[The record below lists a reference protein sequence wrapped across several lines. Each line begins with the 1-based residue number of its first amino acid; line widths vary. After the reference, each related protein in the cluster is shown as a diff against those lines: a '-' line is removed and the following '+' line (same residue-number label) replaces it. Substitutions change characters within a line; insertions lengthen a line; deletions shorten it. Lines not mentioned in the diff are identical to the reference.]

1 MPLAFVMLNIDPGSE
16 TKVGKQLRNVK
27 NVKEV
32 CFIYGIYDFLL
43 RVESDSIE
51 DLRNSI
57 SNIRRLEN
65 IRSTLTMT
73 VAE

>member
-1 MPLAFVMLNIDPGSE
+1 MPLAFVMVNIEPGTE
-16 TKVGKQLRNVK
+16 AKVDKQLRNVK
-27 NVKEV
+27 NAKEV
-32 CFIYGIYDFLL
+32 CFLYGIYDFIV

-51 DLRNSI
+51 DLRNNI